1 VLRAAAH
8 KEESMEQFPKAG
20 DFFGVTHAAGKD
32 GSYRSDVFE
41 CLASDE
47 YRIVAKPIVPCFY
60 KDGITFYRSD
70 WIIQTVSDAV
80 VATLQVV
87 AEERAKEKTA

>member
-1 VLRAAAH
+1 
-8 KEESMEQFPKAG
+8 MDQFPKAG
-20 DFFGVTHAAGKD
+20 EFFGVTHAGGTD

-47 YRIVAKPIVPCFY
+47 YRVVAKPIVPCFY
-60 KDGITFYRSD
+60 KEGITFYRSD
-70 WIIQTVSDAV
+70 WVIQTVSDAV

>member
-1 VLRAAAH
+1 
-8 KEESMEQFPKAG
+8 MEQFPKAG

-60 KDGITFYRSD
+60 KEGITFYRSD
-70 WIIQTVSDAV
+70 WIIQSVSDAV

-87 AEERAKEKTA
+87 AEQRAKADAA